1 MTDAGGI
8 SIFRRNQ
15 N

>member
-1 MTDAGGI
+1 MTEAGGI